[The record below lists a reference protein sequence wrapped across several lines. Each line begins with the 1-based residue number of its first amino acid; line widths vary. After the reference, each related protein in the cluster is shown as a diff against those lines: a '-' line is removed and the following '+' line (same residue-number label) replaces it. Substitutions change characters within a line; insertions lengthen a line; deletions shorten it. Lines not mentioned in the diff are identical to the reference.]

1 MKISLS
7 SIDYLVLSKEL
18 SRELQ
23 GAWVDNVY
31 SNPEYGYYL
40 MVFRSSGI
48 VKKLVMIPGESLFL
62 TRHEYPVP
70 STPEDRVLKLR
81 RIVCNLRVESVEQYD
96 FDRIIIMNLSKRG
109 FKARLIIEGLRRG
122 VIVLVS
128 EDWRILFTSQ
138 RVETKARTLREGEKY
153 VFPPS
158 NIFDPRV
165 ADGNLEALQEYSSEK
180 LSRLIAGKLGFGSKT
195 MSEICRRMGL
205 NPDSSVEGKIPLV
218 IETMR
223 MLIKE
228 AEESPKPQIYYCN
241 GRPVEVSG
249 IRLLSLENMEQK
261 EVETVSEALD
271 EYYATLGFEVVKH
284 EKSSLELSRLVGIRE
299 NLASEVEALRNK
311 ARIIMENLADF
322 QTVLDAVKNGRE
334 VPAGFKILE
343 TNYERRIVKILFNNS
358 EFKLNMDS
366 SAALN
371 ASSMFEEAKK
381 IEKHLSEIN
390 DKIVQLKE
398 KTSVERRKMVPEKRV
413 ERKWFEK
420 FRWNL
425 SVNGN
430 LILAGKDSGTNELL
444 VKKHVSDRS
453 IVFHA
458 DFTGAPFVTI
468 HNVENPSKEELEEA
482 ALMAA
487 CYTSKAWENKY
498 SSLDVYWVRGNQVSK
513 QAPPGQY
520 LPKGAFMIRGEKNFI
535 RDVELKLWIGVSDDG
550 EVVYGSLSKVKTRC
564 RKYAAVLP
572 GDKDK
577 NQEAAL
583 LAKKF
588 LKDMSLPPEAFPML
602 LEKIRSIIPG
612 RHCEIHYMPPI
623 PPEQEK

>member
-205 NPDSSVEGKIPLV
+205 NPDSSVEGKIHLV

-228 AEESPKPQIYYCN
+228 AEESPKPRIYYCN

-322 QTVLDAVKNGRE
+322 QTVLDAVKNRRE